1 MRPRATR
8 AQTPITPTST
18 SARSILWVPEPARWS
33 VLQAQARQSTIGQTV
48 DEAMTAIEE
57 ANPALRDVLPKDYA
71 RPALDK
77 QRLGQLIDQVSNMVV
92 GDEDARSR
100 GRAGARV
107 RVLPLSLRR
116 VPKASGAASSTHR
129 AA

>member
-1 MRPRATR
+1 MPSRRPARSSRPSAARAP
-8 AQTPITPTST
+8 TPTTPTST
-18 SARSILWVPEPARWS
+18 SPGNILWVPEPARWS
-33 VLQAQARQSTIGQTV
+33 LLQAQARQSTIGQTV

-77 QRLGQLIDQVSNMVV
+77 QRLGQLIDQVSNIVV

-100 GRAGARV
+100 DVLGA
-107 RVLPLSLRR
+107 S
-116 VPKASGAASSTHR
+116 KAR
-129 AA
+129 